1 MVVSVPNQDYLESI
15 IQSIH
20 QQSLNH
26 ERLCQLLF
34 AIIDQ
39 FCAHLPTQPKRGR
52 KLTYPESTILK
63 LDMLMHL
70 TGKRGE
76 TEILREIARHY
87 TAYFDQCPKQPR
99 LWHRIRQAL
108 PRIEQFRRHLRALLG
123 CDEEDLRILDTL
135 PIPVAKPTSRPGR
148 GNGFDWAEGGY
159 CASKKLKYLGFKL
172 GLLIT
177 LHGIP
182 DVYAIFSARPHDV
195 RMLNDLLG
203 DQYDLIGLG
212 DKGFVSAA
220 KQSALATERNVHLIT
235 YRRRNQKSQTTDLEQ
250 WVLHNYR
257 QRIATVNSQLT
268 DHLHI
273 ENSGAKTDWG
283 LCKRVVGI
291 ITAFTLG
298 IYLNALLGRNLLA
311 VKELFA

>member
-20 QQSLNH
+20 QHSLNH

-39 FCAHLPTQPKRGR
+39 FCVHLPVQQKRGR

-87 TAYFDQCPKQPR
+87 AAYFDPCPKQPR

-123 CDEEDLRILDTL
+123 CDEDDLRILDTL
-135 PIPVAKPTSRPGR
+135 RFLLLRPLPVLGVGMALTGLKVAIVPAKNSNT
-148 GNGFDWAEGGY
+148 W
-159 CASKKLKYLGFKL
+159 
-172 GLLIT
+172 
-177 LHGIP
+177 
-182 DVYAIFSARPHDV
+182 
-195 RMLNDLLG
+195 
-203 DQYDLIGLG
+203 
-212 DKGFVSAA
+212 VS
-220 KQSALATERNVHLIT
+220 N
-235 YRRRNQKSQTTDLEQ
+235 
-250 WVLHNYR
+250 
-257 QRIATVNSQLT
+257 
-268 DHLHI
+268 
-273 ENSGAKTDWG
+273 
-283 LCKRVVGI
+283 
-291 ITAFTLG
+291 
-298 IYLNALLGRNLLA
+298 
-311 VKELFA
+311 

>member
-1 MVVSVPNQDYLESI
+1 MVISVPKQDYLESI
-15 IQSIH
+15 IQSIQ

-34 AIIDQ
+34 AVIDQ
-39 FCAHLPTQPKRGR
+39 FCAHLPVQQKRGR

-63 LDMLMHL
+63 LAMLMHL

-87 TAYFDQCPKQPR
+87 AAYFDPCPKQPR

-182 DVYAIFSARPHDV
+182 DVYDVFSARPHDV

-235 YRRRNQKSQTTDLEQ
+235 YRRRNQKIQNTDLEQ

-257 QRIATVNSQLT
+257 QRIETVNSQLT

-298 IYLNALLGRNLLA
+298 IYLNVLLGRNLLA